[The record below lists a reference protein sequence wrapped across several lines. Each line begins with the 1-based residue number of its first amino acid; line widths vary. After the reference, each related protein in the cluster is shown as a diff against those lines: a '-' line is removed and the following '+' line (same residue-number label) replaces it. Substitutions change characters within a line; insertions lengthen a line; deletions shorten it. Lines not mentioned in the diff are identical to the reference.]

1 VEIGDMRV
9 ELNTVHNRRVE
20 FEQRCIELTQRNQEL
35 EIKVK
40 DLTLKN
46 EYNEWSYTAED
57 IPASYIGLNAAL
69 LRRSALNV

>member
-1 VEIGDMRV
+1 MRV